1 MSSEDDVQTM
11 SAAEYATEFLQ
22 QENMMLRFEVERLK
36 MVMQHQTQVWS
47 RMVESLEAQVQTL
60 ELQKNYSPT
69 KMYKRVTVVL
79 PQ

>member
-11 SAAEYATEFLQ
+11 SASDFAAEYLQ
-22 QENMMLRFEVERLK
+22 RENMMLRFEIERLK
-36 MVMQHQTQVWS
+36 MAMQHQTHVWS
-47 RMVESLEAQVQTL
+47 RMVEGLEAQVQTL